1 MIDFKEVIIFNSVER
16 FFKNPSQALKQKSNV
31 KKVYNVNLNIKRTF
45 DKVNG
50 QVTYE
55 LQM

>member
-16 FFKNPSQALKQKSNV
+16 FFKNPSQALKQKANV